1 MNQEIENLVSLLQNK
16 CKKEG
21 ISLVIG
27 SLNPEKDEA
36 QVIFSGTAAMQ
47 AITVALVNGEFK
59 KQMTHNDCDCP
70 VCLATKEMM
79 FHE

>member
-1 MNQEIENLVSLLQNK
+1 MNPKMENLIEQLQEE
-16 CKKEG
+16 CKREG

-36 QVIFSGTAAMQ
+36 QVIFTGTAAMQ
-47 AITVALVNGEFK
+47 AITVALVNDEFK
-59 KQMTHNDCDCP
+59 KQMAHNDCDCP
-70 VCLATKEMM
+70 ICMATKEMM